1 MSVLMK
7 TAFTDDHHDRVK
19 ALNDIATNCNPT
31 NLHTMV
37 QSVKNAS
44 NIVMSSVLM
53 QELQQQ
59 ICGKEI
65 LDCIVLITTVLTVYS
80 LIS

>member
-1 MSVLMK
+1 MSVVMS
-7 TAFTDDHHDRVK
+7 TAFTDDYHARVK
-19 ALNDIATNCNPT
+19 ALNDITTGC

-37 QSVKNAS
+37 QSVKTAS

-59 ICGKEI
+59 ICGKI
-65 LDCIVLITTVLTVYS
+65 
-80 LIS
+80 